1 MEELVVTPQD
11 DTAGNLVVNAQDDA
25 AKEFIDIGTAEPQ
38 AADEQGAEHTQDGAA
53 KPKIENKTDFHYVLN
68 RRLEDERKKYAK
80 RYESSD
86 EYQIGKMLLQ
96 DRAAKDGISVQEAR
110 RRIESERIEAQAKQ
124 YAENPQSF
132 YQDYIRAKQPEQT
145 PIQDPAMNLSQQI
158 IEARESG
165 VLPEEFSPEHV
176 NSDFVENVQRYGIEA
191 ASKIWQAQ
199 QPSKVEADRIAD
211 EIEKRRNM
219 PKPMNPVSGNV
230 TPPRTNFSEMSSEEF
245 WKLEKQVQEARL
257 RGKTPRF

>member
-1 MEELVVTPQD
+1 MEEMVVTPQAD
-11 DTAGNLVVNAQDDA
+11 VA
-25 AKEFIDIGTAEPQ
+25 EEIIDIGTAEPQ
-38 AADEQGAEHTQDGAA
+38 PADEPAAEPAHDGDA
-53 KPKIENKTDFHYVLN
+53 KPKIENQKDFNYALN
-68 RRLEDERKKYAK
+68 RRLEDERKKYAR

-96 DRAAKDGISVQEAR
+96 DRAAKDGITVQEAR

-199 QPSKVEADRIAD
+199 QSPKVAVDSIAD

-219 PKPMNPVSGNV
+219 PKPMNPASGNV
-230 TPPRTNFSEMSSEEF
+230 TPPRINFSDMSSEEF
-245 WKLEKQVQEARL
+245 WKLDAKIKEAQL